1 MFHSQ
6 NQISP
11 SGSTKAHV
19 AYCPSPGH
27 LKLPINYNYACSS
40 PPILNCV
47 LNRVLIKLKLSE
59 NDDGMF
65 RKINCNVAP
74 ISLRGPLLFRRDG
87 AALWLVF
94 IWQRSRKYATIFF
107 LFAALLLVNGL
118 HTTRRVNVV
127 SVLFLMVSIILLTSC
142 SHFLVPPPRQCCHLT
157 EKLCIQQGRALWDD
171 GIANALSHHKSLI
184 EI

>member
-1 MFHSQ
+1 MFHSR

-11 SGSTKAHV
+11 SSSTKARV
-19 AYCPSPGH
+19 AYCSSPGH

-74 ISLRGPLLFRRDG
+74 ISLRGPPVLRRDG

-94 IWQRSRKYATIFF
+94 IWQRSRKYATFF
-107 LFAALLLVNGL
+107 YFYFFAALLWVNGL

-142 SHFLVPPPRQCCHLT
+142 SHFLTSPPTVLPSDGKFVPPGG
-157 EKLCIQQGRALWDD
+157 ESSVGRRNCQRVLAT
-171 GIANALSHHKSLI
+171 
-184 EI
+184 